1 VNASSIRAQL
11 AYLYL
16 NVSILCAVL
25 LATIQ
30 FGSREG
36 QPSDAALM
44 DRLVQRDASAL
55 EDLYDRYSRA
65 VFSLVLR
72 ILQQAATAEEVVQDI
87 FLQLWR
93 NAARYEPGRG
103 PLEPWLLTMAR
114 YRALDTLRLK
124 GQKQRSREDDIADR
138 PFASS
143 APSPE
148 VLLDQQTRAARVRK
162 VMSALPELQRR
173 AIELAFFEGMSHSE
187 IASAMSEPLGTV
199 KSWIRN
205 GLSRL
210 RQELEATA

>member
-1 VNASSIRAQL
+1 M
-11 AYLYL
+11 
-16 NVSILCAVL
+16 
-25 LATIQ
+25 
-30 FGSREG
+30 E
-36 QPSDAALM
+36 
-44 DRLVQRDASAL
+44 RLVQRDPSAL
-55 EDLYDRYSRA
+55 EDLYDRYSRS

-124 GQKQRSREDDIADR
+124 SQKQRSREDDIADR
-138 PFASS
+138 PFASW

-148 VLLDQQTRAARVRK
+148 ALLDRETRAARVRK
-162 VMSALPELQRR
+162 VMSTLPELQRR

-187 IASAMSEPLGTV
+187 IAAAMAEPLGTV